1 MENLESCPALDK
13 ECLKCGKRN
22 HFIAICKSMEVKASD
37 LEDKEASGMYQTD
50 VAAVKLD
57 DSQLITMK

>member
-1 MENLESCPALDK
+1 
-13 ECLKCGKRN
+13 
-22 HFIAICKSMEVKASD
+22 MEVKASD